1 MTKPPPLRSFEHLRT
16 VARLGSL
23 HLFIARATMG
33 EEKSLAVLFDKHD
46 TPGDWIVLSRYPDTP
61 AGMKAADT
69 VARLFSGPELRSWPT
84 TTAPSSLA
92 PSGANQTFESALKP
106 AKTMR

>member
-16 VARLGSL
+16 VARLGSH

-46 TPGDWIVLSRYPDTP
+46 TPGDWIV
-61 AGMKAADT
+61 
-69 VARLFSGPELRSWPT
+69 
-84 TTAPSSLA
+84 
-92 PSGANQTFESALKP
+92 
-106 AKTMR
+106 

>member
-1 MTKPPPLRSFEHLRT
+1 
-16 VARLGSL
+16 
-23 HLFIARATMG
+23 MG

-69 VARLFSGPELRSWPT
+69 VARAVLRAGIEIMADDRTISI
-84 TTAPSSLA
+84 A
-92 PSGANQTFESALKP
+92 
-106 AKTMR
+106 

>member
-16 VARLGSL
+16 VARLGSH

-33 EEKSLAVLFDKHD
+33 EEKSLAVLFNKHD
-46 TPGDWIVLSRYPDTP
+46 MPGDWIVLSRYPDTP

-69 VARLFSGPELRSWPT
+69 VARAVLRAGIETMADDDGTVIIGP
-84 TTAPSSLA
+84 
-92 PSGANQTFESALKP
+92 
-106 AKTMR
+106 